1 MKFVTK
7 ITACLIAALCVI
19 AVSSCSKDEPD
30 FVDETI
36 KYIPTEN
43 VEENIAEEVPEPDP
57 VPEPEP
63 AKPEFVNPLS
73 GEATTEELVNN
84 RPVAI
89 MLNNIH
95 VAMPQMAISYAD
107 IIYEV
112 LEEGGITRLMALYHD
127 YENLPE
133 IGSIRSARDYYI
145 DLSDAHDAIY
155 VHCGGSTYAKDVL
168 AKRKTENI
176 DGMFLGNFYR
186 SKERRKT
193 MASEHTLMITGE
205 GLAKNIAQKGYRTES
220 TASQPLSF
228 HDFETDF
235 EGNTANNIKVP
246 FSLALEPN
254 PYALST
260 FEYNPEKG
268 KYLKSHYNEAH
279 IDGTT
284 GEQLAFENVV
294 ILECKQYQIP
304 GDKLLCIASEFVGT
318 GNGKYASN
326 GVIKDIT
333 WKKNSRTSIYS
344 LYESD
349 GVTPLL
355 LNPGKSYI
363 AIVPTGTVITAN

>member
-1 MKFVTK
+1 MKVFTK
-7 ITACLIAALCVI
+7 ILTSLVVASCVMS
-19 AVSSCSKDEPD
+19 ASSCRKEPD

-36 KYIPTEN
+36 KYIPTEKI
-43 VEENIAEEVPEPDP
+43 EENVADVTPEP

-63 AKPEFVNPLS
+63 KPEIGEFINPLS
-73 GEATTEELVNN
+73 GEATTEALVNN

-95 VAMPQMAISYAD
+95 DAMPQMAISYAD
-107 IIYEV
+107 IVYEV

-133 IGSIRSARDYYI
+133 IGSIRSSRDYYI

-220 TASQPLSF
+220 SAKQPLSF
-228 HDFETDF
+228 YETETEF

-246 FSLALEPN
+246 FSLALEQN

-260 FEYNPEKG
+260 FEYNAEKG

-294 ILECKQYQIP
+294 VLECKQYQIP
-304 GDKLLCIASEFVGT
+304 GDKLLCIACEFVGT
-318 GNGKYASN
+318 GKGKYASN
-326 GVIKDIT
+326 GVMKDII
-333 WKKNSRTSIYS
+333 WKKETRTSTYS
-344 LYESD
+344 LFESD
-349 GVTPLL
+349 GETPLL
-355 LNPGKSYI
+355 LTPGKSYI
-363 AIVPTGTVITAN
+363 AIVPTGTLITAN